1 MRNGKPMECEV
12 QLRRPSIRCAIY
24 TRKSSEEGL
33 QQEFN
38 SLDAQR
44 ESAEAFIAS
53 QRGQG
58 WQVKPELYD
67 DGGYT
72 GGNMERPALKRL
84 LQNVEAGEIDCVVVY
99 KVDRLSRSLLDFSR
113 IVETFDKHGV
123 SFVAVTQQ
131 FNTTNS
137 LGRLTLNILLSFAQF
152 EREIIAERT
161 RDKMWAARKK
171 GKWIGGHPLL
181 GYDIDSGGGR
191 ILINPAEAEQVREI
205 YRLYEKERGLIPV
218 VQELN
223 RRGWHLKQW
232 TSKKGIER
240 GGKPF
245 TKSALFKMLTNATYL
260 GKVAFKGTMYEGE
273 HEGIVDAAIWEA
285 VQQTLKHN
293 GRTGGA
299 EVRNRYGAILKGLL
313 YCIPCNA
320 GMVHTY
326 TSRGSRRY
334 RYYVCSTAQQRGWGA
349 CKTKSVSAP
358 AIEDAV
364 LAHIKNAAANP
375 EVLSATLTRLND
387 DVATKCSE
395 LERERDQL
403 RKQLDRLGGELAQ
416 ATKAFRSTAPD
427 LVADR
432 LADLQDR
439 IGTAERRLTAVQQE
453 IQTLRSDVIDDGAVA
468 VALAEF
474 IRVWEFLTLK
484 EQVRMVSTVVEKVGY
499 DGESGKVT
507 VAFRAAGIKELCSR
521 AESEN

>member
-1 MRNGKPMECEV
+1 
-12 QLRRPSIRCAIY
+12 
-24 TRKSSEEGL
+24 
-33 QQEFN
+33 
-38 SLDAQR
+38 
-44 ESAEAFIAS
+44 
-53 QRGQG
+53 
-58 WQVKPELYD
+58 
-67 DGGYT
+67 
-72 GGNMERPALKRL
+72 MERPALKRL
-84 LQNVEAGEIDCVVVY
+84 LQNVEDGEIDCVVVY

-191 ILINPAEAEQVREI
+191 ILINPAEAERVREI
-205 YRLYEKERGLIPV
+205 FRLYEKERGLIPV

-273 HEGIVDAAIWEA
+273 HDGIVDPAIWEA

-334 RYYVCSTAQQRGWGA
+334 RYYVCATAQQRGWGA

-358 AIEDAV
+358 ALEDAV
-364 LAHIKNAAANP
+364 LARVKSAAANP
-375 EVLSATLTRLND
+375 EVLSATLARLND
-387 DVATKCSE
+387 DVAAKCSE

-403 RKQLDRLGGELAQ
+403 KKQLDQLGRELAQ
-416 ATKAFRSTAPD
+416 TTKAFRSTAPD
-427 LVADR
+427 LIADR

-439 IGTAERRLTAVQQE
+439 IGTAERRLTAVQQRFASW
-453 IQTLRSDVIDDGAVA
+453 ISFAC
-468 VALAEF
+468 
-474 IRVWEFLTLK
+474 
-484 EQVRMVSTVVEKVGY
+484 
-499 DGESGKVT
+499 
-507 VAFRAAGIKELCSR
+507 AG
-521 AESEN
+521 